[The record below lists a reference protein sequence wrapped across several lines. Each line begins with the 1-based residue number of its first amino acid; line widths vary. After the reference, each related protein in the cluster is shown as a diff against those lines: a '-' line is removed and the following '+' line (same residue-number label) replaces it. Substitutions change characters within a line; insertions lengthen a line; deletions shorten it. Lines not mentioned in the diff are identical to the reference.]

1 MSNKHSTGPLCSSFV
16 SALPQV
22 DIGGAQMPVEI
33 REFAMPDIEKAHIQ
47 RLPCAAQIAG
57 HSFGLLFDAAARIQ
71 VVFACNPYG
80 VVVYLRPGH
89 DIALGKTGNGSLTTE
104 LGLVEW

>member
-1 MSNKHSTGPLCSSFV
+1 MSNRNSTGPACKNASR
-16 SALPQV
+16 
-22 DIGGAQMPVEI
+22 DRRI
-33 REFAMPDIEKAHIQ
+33 RD
-47 RLPCAAQIAG
+47 AG
-57 HSFGLLFDAAARIQ
+57 HRKDTHPEATLLRADCRALFGLLFDAAARIQ